1 MADNPFQTA
10 VATGK
15 SPLDALGMLKPHDT
29 DSSGKMFLKSPKG
42 IIEAI
47 ISSNIADDDV
57 ASAIASFYLQCR
69 EFEMGAP
76 EDEMMIWLQ
85 SMLAGWRGVNAAAL
99 VLALETSVGAI
110 SEIATT
116 SALGL
121 KGADDLAKRVRQNK
135 ERENKV
141 EKGKVQD

>member
-1 MADNPFQTA
+1 MPDNPFSA
-10 VATGK
+10 ASGAGRPPPSAMDMLSK
-15 SPLDALGMLKPHDT
+15 HDMDA
-29 DSSGKMFLKSPKG
+29 SGRMFLKSPKG
-42 IIEAI
+42 IIEGI

-76 EDEMMIWLQ
+76 DDEMMIWLQ